1 MRKKIMLRHATVIA
15 IATIACIA
23 QARAAEAGRVIFAAG
38 VTQVA
43 ERAGAEGMAVQEG
56 DLLSTGTDGFLYV
69 KTPDNGLFILRPST
83 RARIAAY
90 HIDKVNPANSRFKLE
105 LLAGVA
111 RSKSGDAVKLARQ
124 NFRFNT
130 PVAAI
135 GVRGT
140 DFTVYHEHD
149 TSRVVVFT
157 GGIIVSG
164 FGGGCRP
171 EGGGPCEGAA
181 SRELTA
187 AQRGLLLQVKRG
199 ETAPQLLSGAT
210 GPDQVSPPRS
220 DEPLTPVLDAKKSES
235 VAQIAPPAAQQP
247 PPPPVVTPA
256 PVVDV
261 DTPPANPRALQW
273 GRWAP
278 LLGEQATTG
287 LVGPAGAERI
297 LGGNFV
303 LFRTAGD
310 AYVAPERG
318 SVSFSLKDGQ
328 AYIINDDPA
337 KAAVGGAMQNG
348 QLNVDFGARSFTTTF
363 DLVGGGSTYKLYA
376 QGDVASNGRIGNNPG
391 LRPVANNMS
400 VDGFLSNAAGGSAGY
415 IFHSRLDDT
424 RTANG
429 VTYWTH

>member
-1 MRKKIMLRHATVIA
+1 MLRHATVIA

-261 DTPPANPRALQW
+261 DTPPAHPRALQW

-278 LLGEQATTG
+278 LLGERATTG

-303 LFRTAGD
+303 LFHTAGD

-391 LRPVANNMS
+391 LRPVTNNMS
-400 VDGFLSNAAGGSAGY
+400 VDGFLSNASGGSAGY